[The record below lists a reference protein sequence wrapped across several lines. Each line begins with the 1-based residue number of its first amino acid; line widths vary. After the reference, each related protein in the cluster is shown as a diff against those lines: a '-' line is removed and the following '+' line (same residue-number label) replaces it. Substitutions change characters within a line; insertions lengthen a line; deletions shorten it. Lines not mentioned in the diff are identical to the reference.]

1 MKVTLA
7 NHTKTILKPLE
18 EIAADF
24 NLEIT
29 ELHNQP
35 VIEVMNTGM
44 PNLVIL
50 NWIDGMNDE
59 ICSAI
64 KRIKNMKTHPFILL
78 IGTKDTINDLS
89 EGVASGADDYMTI
102 PFTKDELK
110 LKINVVKKNI
120 EQNNTLLK
128 TKKKL
133 IKFAKEDPITSVL
146 NRRALLD
153 EMLNEM
159 GRASRRGDF
168 TCSIMINLHNYYEL
182 LNEFGTRVFDAFLG
196 EFAGRLKKSIRPY
209 DKIGRFEVSRFVIF
223 LPHARN
229 DDAEKVAER
238 IIKNLQSKKFRYKE
252 NYINPCVSIG
262 ISELDPEDVE
272 KNGRP
277 DDHQMND
284 LVLESFI
291 RRSEFATT
299 AACEKGDNKIEIYTF

>member
-1 MKVTLA
+1 MKLTLA

-18 EIAADF
+18 EIASDF

-35 VIEVMNTGM
+35 VIEVLNTGI
-44 PNLVIL
+44 PDLVII
-50 NWIDGMNDE
+50 NWIDGMNNE

-64 KRIKNMKTHPFILL
+64 KKIKSMKSHPYILL
-78 IGTKDTINDLS
+78 IGTKDTANDLS
-89 EGVASGADDYMTI
+89 EGISSGADDYITI

-110 LKINVVKKNI
+110 LKFHIIKKHMDINS
-120 EQNNTLLK
+120 TLVK

-133 IKFAKEDPITSVL
+133 IKFAKEDPVTSVL

-159 GRASRRGDF
+159 GRASRNGDF
-168 TCSIMINLHNYYEL
+168 ACSIMINLHNYDEM
-182 LNEFGTRVFDAFLG
+182 LNQFGTKVFDSFLG
-196 EFAGRLKKSIRPY
+196 EFASRLKKSIRPY
-209 DKIGRFEVSRFVIF
+209 DKIGRFEITRFVIF

-229 DDAEKVAER
+229 EDAQKVAER
-238 IIKNLQSKKFRYKE
+238 IIKNLESKKFRYRDE
-252 NYINPCVSIG
+252 YISPCVSIG
-262 ISELDPEDVE
+262 ISELDPDDVE
-272 KNGRP
+272 KNGKP
-277 DDHQMND
+277 DDRLIND

-299 AACEKGDNKIEIYTF
+299 TACEKGDNKIEIYTF

>member
-18 EIAADF
+18 EVSSDF

-29 ELHNQP
+29 ELYNQP
-35 VIEVMNTGM
+35 IVEVLNTGM
-44 PNLVIL
+44 PGLVII

-64 KRIKNMKTHPFILL
+64 KKIKNMKSRPFILL
-78 IGTKDTINDLS
+78 IGTKDNTNDLA
-89 EGVASGADDYMTI
+89 EGIFSGADDYIFI
-102 PFTKDELK
+102 PFSKDELK
-110 LKINVVKKNI
+110 LKLNVIKKQI
-120 EQNNTLLK
+120 DLNNTLLK

-153 EMLNEM
+153 EILNEM
-159 GRASRRGDF
+159 GRASRRGDY
-168 TCSIMINLHNYYEL
+168 TCSIMINLHNYEDL
-182 LNEFGTRVFDAFLG
+182 LNKFGTKVFDAFLA
-196 EFAGRLKKSIRPY
+196 EFASRLKKSIRPY
-209 DKIGRFEVSRFVIF
+209 DKIGRFEPSRFVIF

-238 IIKNLQSKKFRYKE
+238 MIKNLESKKFRYKDD
-252 NYINPCVSIG
+252 YISPCVSIG
-262 ISELDPEDVE
+262 ISELDPDDVE
-272 KNGRP
+272 NNGKS
-277 DDHQMND
+277 DNYQMND
-284 LVLESFI
+284 LILESFI

-299 AACEKGDNKIEIYTF
+299 TACEKGDNKIEIYTF